1 MTDLTRVGERG
12 KLKPLPGKR
21 PHFQRLRQGVF
32 VGYRPPVT
40 GEGPGTW
47 VARARDEIAGN
58 YRDKSLG
65 DYGKLAGSEMFAA
78 AKRDTEAFA
87 IQVETGGMPDVTI
100 VTVADACRAYDAKG
114 NDKSTLN
121 RLVFNDPI
129 GMVRLDRLR
138 RQHLRE
144 WRSRLTGKPSTI
156 NRAMVPLRAA
166 LGAVKEP
173 GRPGTD
179 AAWQEALKPA
189 PRGAVKPE
197 ERKREYLPVEYRR
210 ALAKL
215 TPLVK
220 ALTLLPVRPGAL
232 AALRVKDF
240 DKRTGMLTIPKD
252 KAGAG
257 RTIPLSGVVM
267 DFIAAQCQ
275 GKTPAAWIFSQP
287 SGRQWKRHDWA
298 KLLRDYGIEAYDIR
312 HAVLTDLADAGVP
325 PNALAKLAG
334 TSVAMLETTYYKLT
348 SQTAAD
354 ALARLAGG

>member
-1 MTDLTRVGERG
+1 MTDLTKVGVRG
-12 KLKPLPGKR
+12 TLKSLPGKR

-32 VGYRPPVT
+32 VGYRPSAT

-47 VARARDEIAGN
+47 VARARDELSGS

-78 AKRDTEAFA
+78 AKRDAEAFA
-87 IQVETGGMPDVTI
+87 IQVETGAMPDPTI
-100 VTVADACRAYDAKG
+100 VTVADACRAYEAKG
-114 NDKSTLN
+114 NDKATLN

-144 WRSRLTGKPSTI
+144 WCARLTGKPSTI

-189 PRGAVKPE
+189 PRAAIRRE
-197 ERKREYLPVEYRR
+197 ERKREYLTANDRR
-210 ALAKL
+210 VLAKL
-215 TPLVK
+215 TPLVR
-220 ALTLLPVRPGAL
+220 ALTILPIRPGAL

-240 DKRTGMLTIPKD
+240 DKRTGALTIPTD
-252 KAGAG
+252 KAGGG
-257 RTIPLSGVVM
+257 RVIPLSGPVKE
-267 DFIAAQCQ
+267 FIVAQCK
-275 GKTPAAWIFSQP
+275 GKTPAAWMFTQP
-287 SGRQWKRHDWA
+287 NGKQWERHDWA
-298 KLLRDYGIEAYDIR
+298 VLLRDHGVEAYDIR

-334 TSVAMLETTYYKLT
+334 TSVAMLEATYYKLT
-348 SQTAAD
+348 NQAAAD
-354 ALARLAGG
+354 ALAKLAS

>member
-1 MTDLTRVGERG
+1 MTDLTRVGARG

-32 VGYRPPVT
+32 LGYRPPVS

-47 VARARDEIAGN
+47 IARARDDLAGK

-65 DYGKLAGSEMFAA
+65 EYGALAGSEMFAA
-78 AKRDTEAFA
+78 AKRDAEAFA
-87 IQVETGGMPDVTI
+87 VEVETGGLPDLKLE
-100 VTVADACRAYDAKG
+100 TVADACRAYEPKG
-114 NDKSTLN
+114 NDRATLN

-129 GMVRLDRLR
+129 GRVRLDKLR
-138 RQHLRE
+138 RHHLRD

-179 AAWQEALKPA
+179 AAWQEALKPV
-189 PRGAVKPE
+189 PRAAVRPE
-197 ERKREYLPVEYRR
+197 ERKRPYLPVNDRR
-210 ALAKL
+210 TLAKL

-220 ALTLLPVRPGAL
+220 ALTLLPIRPGAL
-232 AALRVKDF
+232 ASLLVKDF
-240 DKRTGMLTIPKD
+240 DKRTGALIIRKD

-257 RTIPLSGVVM
+257 RVIPLSGPAR
-267 DFIAAQCQ
+267 DFIAAQCK
-275 GKTPAAWIFSQP
+275 GKTPAAWIFTQAD
-287 SGRQWKRHDWA
+287 GRQWERHDWA
-298 KLLRDYGIEAYDIR
+298 NLLRDHGVEAYDIR

-334 TSVAMLETTYYKLT
+334 TSVAMLEATYYKLT
-348 SQTAAD
+348 SQAAAD
-354 ALARLAGG
+354 ALARLAV